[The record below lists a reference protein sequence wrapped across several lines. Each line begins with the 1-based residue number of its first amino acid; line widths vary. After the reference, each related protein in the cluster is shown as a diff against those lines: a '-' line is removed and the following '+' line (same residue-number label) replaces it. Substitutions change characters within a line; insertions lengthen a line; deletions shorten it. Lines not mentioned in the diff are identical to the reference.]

1 MKKIICGFL
10 LLLGL
15 TSCSFM
21 SREDFEEGVKK
32 EQDLEIE
39 DISMPEITYK
49 ETGKTD
55 EKVNLDAFKD
65 LKKADLGDGRDPSK
79 AQGLIKTMKLD
90 ELDLAWVL
98 TGNNLN
104 LDLHFVS
111 EGERYT
117 KNFGSLL
124 GDGHIGTTCHA
135 FSFESDSGPMLM
147 VNIVSLYKTHTKSA
161 YYLYNRFLNTMDAFT
176 FENSIENINPTVTRL
191 NDLIEAGEEIVA
203 GSLEEAIKE
212 RMASEEA
219 NLKPM
224 VEAYGLTGEKL
235 KTTYKNKEIESGNLV
250 VYENPIDLLDI
261 NIKRDDKGSLI
272 EIN

>member
-1 MKKIICGFL
+1 
-10 LLLGL
+10 
-15 TSCSFM
+15 M

-39 DISMPEITYK
+39 DISVPEITYK

-90 ELDLAWVL
+90 ELDLDWVL
-98 TGNNLN
+98 SGNNLN
-104 LDLHFVS
+104 LDLYFVS
-111 EGERYT
+111 EGERHT

-124 GDGHIGTTCHA
+124 GDGHIDTTCHA

-147 VNIVSLYKTHTKSA
+147 LNLISTYESHTKSA
-161 YYLYNRFLNTMDAFT
+161 YYLYNRFLNTMDAFV
-176 FENSIENINPTVTRL
+176 FENTTDNINPTVTRL
-191 NDLIEAGEEIVA
+191 NQLIEAGSEVTA
-203 GSLEEAIKE
+203 GSLEEAIKK
-212 RMASEEA
+212 RLVSEEE
-219 NLKPM
+219 NINPM
-224 VEAYGLTGEKL
+224 VEAYGLSKNMA
-235 KTTYKNKEIESGNLV
+235 KITYKNKEIESGSIV
-250 VYENPIDLLDI
+250 VYEDPIDLLDI
-261 NIKRDDKGSLI
+261 NIKKDDKGSLI

>member
-39 DISMPEITYK
+39 DISVPEITYK

-90 ELDLAWVL
+90 ELDLDWVL
-98 TGNNLN
+98 SGNNLN
-104 LDLHFVS
+104 LDLYFVS
-111 EGERYT
+111 EGESHT

-124 GDGHIGTTCHA
+124 GDGHIDTTCHA

-147 VNIVSLYKTHTKSA
+147 LNLISTYESHTKSA
-161 YYLYNRFLNTMDAFT
+161 YYLYNRFLNTMDAFV
-176 FENSIENINPTVTRL
+176 FENTTDNINPTVTRL
-191 NDLIEAGEEIVA
+191 NQLIEAGSEVTA
-203 GSLEEAIKE
+203 GSLEEAIKK
-212 RMASEEA
+212 RLVSEEE
-219 NLKPM
+219 NINPM
-224 VEAYGLTGEKL
+224 VEAYGLSKNMA
-235 KTTYKNKEIESGNLV
+235 KITYKNKEIESGSIV
-250 VYENPIDLLDI
+250 VYEDPIDLLDI